1 MNEEDKLIETAIETN
16 GAHYDVAKVV
26 YELYKDKYRAIDKKT
41 WYRYD
46 KDSDK
51 WIKTK
56 EEYINLRKE
65 LSEEVCKKFI
75 DRAICY
81 NRKMYLTTDEGQK
94 QIYDNK
100 AKTAFKISLRLKQ
113 LGFKESIM
121 KECKYLFIDEKFN
134 DILSLQDQ

>member
-16 GAHYDVAKVV
+16 GTHYDVAKIV
-26 YELYKDKYRAIDKKT
+26 YLIFKDKYKAIDKKI

-56 EEYINLRKE
+56 EQYLDLRKE
-65 LSEEVCKKFI
+65 LSEEVWKKFI
-75 DRAICY
+75 DKAYYY
-81 NRKMYLTTDEGQK
+81 NNKMYSTNNEGQK
-94 QIYDNK
+94 QIYENK
-100 AKTAFKISLRLKQ
+100 AKTAFKISLRLRQ
-113 LGFKESIM
+113 CGYKESIM
-121 KECKYLFIDEKFN
+121 KECKYLFIDDKFN

>member
-1 MNEEDKLIETAIETN
+1 MDEENKLIETAISTD
-16 GAHYDVAKVV
+16 GAHYDVAKLV
-26 YELYKDKYRAIDKKT
+26 YFIFKDKYRAIDKKT
-41 WYRYD
+41 WYKYD
-46 KDSDK
+46 NNK

-65 LSEEVCKKFI
+65 LSEEVCKKFM
-75 DRAICY
+75 DRAQYY
-81 NRKMYLTTDEGQK
+81 NTKMYLTTDEGQK

-100 AKTAFKISLRLKQ
+100 AKSAIKISLRLRQ
-113 LGFKESIM
+113 SGYKETII

>member
-1 MNEEDKLIETAIETN
+1 MDEEDKLIETAISTN
-16 GAHYDVAKVV
+16 GAHYDVAKLV
-26 YELYKDKYRAIDKKT
+26 YELYKDKYRAINKNI
-41 WYRYD
+41 WYKYD
-46 KDSDK
+46 NDK

-65 LSEEVCKKFI
+65 LSEEVYKKFI

-81 NRKMYLTTDEGQK
+81 NRKMYSTTDEGQK

-100 AKTAFKISLRLKQ
+100 AKSAIKISLRLKQ
-113 LGFKESIM
+113 SGYKETII